1 MRRRTAPA
9 GSLHTRIPGGRST
22 GERAARVS
30 GRRAFPARAGLLAV
44 LCLAPAAVA
53 GEEPDEPDD
62 PAAATRSVE
71 LDKLLEL
78 PDSLD
83 YGVERRGGLTRS
95 EWQARFQGARS
106 AIEEAETKLARAQ
119 EELEG
124 LASET
129 SQWQLAP
136 PGAGAANPEAPL
148 SYRLRQDIRRYKARR
163 ERATRHL
170 RDLQIEA
177 NLAGVPDSWR
187 EPPARADTAD
197 P

>member
-1 MRRRTAPA
+1 MRRRIAPA
-9 GSLHTRIPGGRST
+9 GSLRTRVPRGRPTGVRSAGASLRTASPGWT
-22 GERAARVS
+22 GLVAA
-30 GRRAFPARAGLLAV
+30 
-44 LCLAPAAVA
+44 LCLALAAPAGTGA
-53 GEEPDEPDD
+53 EEGSDEPAE
-62 PAAATRSVE
+62 PAPRSVE

-83 YGVERRGGLTRS
+83 YRVERRGGLTRT
-95 EWQARFQGARS
+95 EWQARFHEARS

-136 PGAGAANPEAPL
+136 PGAGAASPEAPL
-148 SYRLRQDIRRYKARR
+148 SYRLRQDIRRYKAER
-163 ERATRHL
+163 ERATRRL

-187 EPPARADTAD
+187 E
-197 P
+197 